1 MLISKTFF
9 VDIETMEIINCLESS
24 GFRKNTTHL
33 IRHNVLRSGRA
44 SAKSVYRAR
53 SVFSVNSVRADFNIF
68 SFIQNLRGQIG
79 VAGKRIKIASRFVWL
94 VPVFVLCAASPFF
107 VSKFISFSESFAKN
121 INLNPVS
128 MDEFQALDNAMSEFA
143 FDRTS
148 YFDSEGNIFSED
160 GIKLEANSVL
170 LKQPVVFQ
178 NYTVK
183 PGDTISGISSRFGLS
198 NISTLIAINNIGNVR
213 SIYAGQK
220 LSVPSVDGL
229 VHLVLKNETLDSISK
244 KYSVSVSD
252 LLDINDLSSENL
264 QEGQKIFIPGAR
276 LDSNS
281 LRKAMGELFA
291 NPLKIRY
298 RLTSRFGSRADPFNG
313 VASHHTGIDMACP
326 TGTPIYASMSGKI
339 AYTGFSSVF
348 GNYVIINHYD
358 GYQTLYAHM
367 SKIIAKKG
375 DVVSQGTRIGL
386 VGNTG
391 YSTGPHLHF
400 TVYKNSKLVD
410 PLTVLK

>member
-1 MLISKTFF
+1 
-9 VDIETMEIINCLESS
+9 MEIINCLESS
-24 GFRKNTTHL
+24 SFKKNTTHL
-33 IRHNVLRSGRA
+33 IRHNIPRGIRV
-44 SAKSVYRAR
+44 SAKAVYGTRNVLSA
-53 SVFSVNSVRADFNIF
+53 NSVRAEFSIF
-68 SFIQNLRGQIG
+68 SFIQNLRARIG
-79 VAGKRIKIASRFVWL
+79 VAGKRIKIASRFAWL
-94 VPVFVLCAASPFF
+94 VPVLFLCAASPFL
-107 VSKFISFSESFAKN
+107 VSKFISFSESFARTV
-121 INLNPVS
+121 NLNPVS
-128 MDEFQALDNAMSEFA
+128 LDEFQVLDNAMKEFA
-143 FDRTS
+143 FDRS
-148 YFDSEGNIFSED
+148 AYFDSEGNVFSQD
-160 GIKLEANSVL
+160 GIKAEPNSVL

-183 PGDTISGISSRFGLS
+183 PGDTISGISSKFGLS
-198 NISTLIAINNIGNVR
+198 NISTLIAVNNIENVR

-220 LSVPSVDGL
+220 LSVPSADGL
-229 VHLVLKNETLDSISK
+229 VHQVLKNETLGSISK

-252 LLDINDLSSENL
+252 LLDINDLSSEEL
-264 QEGQKIFIPGAR
+264 QAGQKIFIPGAR
-276 LDSNS
+276 LDTNS
-281 LRKAMGELFA
+281 LRKAMGELFV
-291 NPLKIRY
+291 NPLKTKY
-298 RLTSRFGSRADPFNG
+298 RLTSRFGFRADPFTG

-375 DVVSQGTRIGL
+375 EAVAQGAKIGL

-410 PLTVLK
+410 PLTILK

>member
-1 MLISKTFF
+1 
-9 VDIETMEIINCLESS
+9 MEIINCLESS
-24 GFRKNTTHL
+24 ALKKSTTHL
-33 IRHNVLRSGRA
+33 IRHNLLRNARA
-44 SAKSVYRAR
+44 STKSVYRTR
-53 SVFSVNSVRADFNIF
+53 SLFSANSVKTDFNIF

-79 VAGKRIKIASRFVWL
+79 VAGKRIKIASRFAWL
-94 VPVFVLCAASPFF
+94 APVMFLCMVSPFF

-128 MDEFQALDNAMSEFA
+128 MDEFQVLDNAMTEFA

-160 GIKLEANSVL
+160 GTKVVSNSIL

-183 PGDTISGISSRFGLS
+183 PGDTISGISSKFGLS
-198 NISTLIAINNIGNVR
+198 NISTLIAVNNIENVR
-213 SIYAGQK
+213 SIYAGQR
-220 LSVPSVDGL
+220 LSVPSTDGL

-244 KYSVSVSD
+244 KYSVDVSD

-281 LRKAMGELFA
+281 LRKAMGELFV
-291 NPLKIRY
+291 NPLKIKY
-298 RLTSRFGSRADPFNG
+298 RLTSRFGSRADPFTG

-375 DVVSQGTRIGL
+375 ENVGQGAKIGL